1 MTTPRRKA
9 ASLWSCGKCRREV
22 RMEPGSD
29 MLDRPCSVSGCS
41 GRLRYRG
48 GCFVEEGTVEFKV
61 ISNYYLVDEYRR
73 QNKKL

>member
-1 MTTPRRKA
+1 
-9 ASLWSCGKCRREV
+9 
-22 RMEPGSD
+22 MEPGSD

-73 QNKKL
+73 QNKKPLDRAKFHITNRLKLKSID